1 MSKPTADR
9 IELERIEPEKHSPS
23 KCMETPMGLERLKR
37 TMTYLSSKTIEYR
50 EAQGFEQRRGR
61 NSEPHFSAIS
71 DF

>member
-1 MSKPTADR
+1 MSNPTADR
-9 IELERIEPEKHSPS
+9 IELKIIKYEKHSPS
-23 KCMETPMGLERLKR
+23 KCMESRMVLERLKR
-37 TMTYLSSKTIEYR
+37 TMTYLCSQTIEYG